1 MLVIVLDSVRRAA
14 GLRSQ
19 VADAVLAGV
28 LLVIGQTEVWMRWQ
42 AGGIGVASRVSHPS
56 EALMVVFFT
65 APLALRRWT
74 PLRAC
79 FVVCAALGIQV
90 LFVAP
95 KVSLLAG
102 LLPLL
107 IAEYSAAAYG
117 PARWRTFGLLAA
129 FAVEAA
135 FVARIPEE
143 RSAGE
148 LLFGLFLIAG
158 VWVVG
163 DLARSRQ
170 LRVDQARS
178 HALRVEAE
186 RDAWTLDALA
196 EERTQIARELH
207 DVIAHGVSLMGV
219 QAAAARALV
228 DTGADL
234 DAVRDAL
241 RSIESSSRESVGE
254 LQRLLGVLRD
264 GEAAPALE
272 PQPGLARLRDLVAEM
287 RAAGVPVQLDVTG
300 DERPLP
306 AGVDLAAYRV
316 VQEALT
322 NTLKHAGGA
331 VARVQVRYRANE
343 LALDVVDD
351 GSSANGV
358 VGRGH
363 GLLGMHERVALYGGS
378 LEVGHVATGGFCVS
392 ARIPLAAEAT

>member
-1 MLVIVLDSVRRAA
+1 MLNVLAPKRRV
-14 GLRSQ
+14 GWFRGQ
-19 VADAVLAGV
+19 VADAALAV
-28 LLVIGQTEVWMRWQ
+28 SLLTVGQTEVWVPWQ
-42 AGGIGVASRVSHPS
+42 AGGIGVGGHVSRPI
-56 EALMVVFFT
+56 EALMVVLIT
-65 APLALRRWT
+65 APLAWRR
-74 PLRAC
+74 RAPVLMC
-79 FVVCAALGIQV
+79 FAVSGALALQV
-90 LFVAP
+90 LLVAP

-102 LLPLL
+102 LLPLV
-107 IAEYSAAAYG
+107 IAEYSAAAHG
-117 PARWRTFGLLAA
+117 MTRARTLGLVAA

-170 LRVDQARS
+170 LRVEQAKL
-178 HALRVEAE
+178 HAMRVEAE
-186 RDAWTLDALA
+186 RDTWTSQVLA

-228 DTGADL
+228 DTGASA
-234 DAVRDAL
+234 DAIRAAL
-241 RSIESSSRESVGE
+241 RSIESSSRESVAE
-254 LQRLLGVLRD
+254 LQRLLGVLRE
-264 GEAAPALE
+264 GETAPALE
-272 PQPGLARLRDLVAEM
+272 PQPGMGRLHDLVAEM
-287 RAAGVPVQLDVTG
+287 RAAGVAVELDVDG

-306 AGVDLAAYRV
+306 AGVDLTAYRV

-331 VARVQVRYRANE
+331 GARVRVRYRATE
-343 LALDVVDD
+343 LTLDVVDE
-351 GSSANGV
+351 GNASNAV
-358 VGRGH
+358 PGRGH

-378 LEVGHVATGGFCVS
+378 LNVGRVASGGFGVS
-392 ARIPLAAEAT
+392 ARIPLADAT